1 MKRGWDAVFCT
12 REFGQTC
19 SNWILLVS
27 LWALFSHKI
36 STLSLYWRISSPVS
50 FSPFFDIFGRTQPF
64 LAERGGRRGLCP
76 RWNLCVVMWCA
87 YDPVLAKRGISLL
100 HMTQTYGCVKADYP
114 RLIREY
120 DKAKKN
126 GSVAKWA
133 EENDIKNPSKRVY
146 SWRQS
151 ILKQARKESKQE

>member
-1 MKRGWDAVFCT
+1 
-12 REFGQTC
+12 
-19 SNWILLVS
+19 
-27 LWALFSHKI
+27 
-36 STLSLYWRISSPVS
+36 
-50 FSPFFDIFGRTQPF
+50 
-64 LAERGGRRGLCP
+64 
-76 RWNLCVVMWCA
+76 MWCA
-87 YDPVLAKRGISLL
+87 YDPALAKRGISLL

-151 ILKQARKESKQE
+151 ILKQARKESEQE

>member
-1 MKRGWDAVFCT
+1 M
-12 REFGQTC
+12 Q
-19 SNWILLVS
+19 
-27 LWALFSHKI
+27 
-36 STLSLYWRISSPVS
+36 
-50 FSPFFDIFGRTQPF
+50 
-64 LAERGGRRGLCP
+64 
-76 RWNLCVVMWCA
+76 A
-87 YDPVLAKRGISLL
+87 YV
-100 HMTQTYGCVKADYP
+100 CVKADYP

-151 ILKQARKESKQE
+151 ILKQARKESKQEQNPLFFKMWMKINQNGDEKSII